1 MARSH
6 PAKGKVFVSVV
17 STPKT
22 RDVLRAELGRSISV
36 KDYTTGMDLLEAEI
50 NRRAIGRNGC
60 KPWDQFRDHS
70 PLAKLDRSQ
79 TRLAP

>member
-22 RDVLRAELGRSISV
+22 RDALRAELGRSISV
-36 KDYTTGMDLLEAEI
+36 KDYTGLMPFT
-50 NRRAIGRNGC
+50 
-60 KPWDQFRDHS
+60 H
-70 PLAKLDRSQ
+70 
-79 TRLAP
+79 